1 MNKYYIKAVSSL
13 EKCFHNDKMNNLDEY
28 KQSSC
33 LFNEKFNF
41 QLAYTLESDT
51 VRDKIPSY
59 FHIES
64 DIKQFINI
72 YKIESIP
79 CRLPIY
85 HNSSEKNYQYTE
97 PQCYPD
103 LLDPYE
109 KDDNIYFV
117 PNLLQSLFIEINL
130 SSNTEISGSHLIK
143 CIFNNTDNE
152 ILARTD
158 FTIHIIK
165 SSLSE
170 KRLTFTQW
178 FHGDCLASYYKVKPL
193 SKKHFVIM
201 ENFLKTAHEY
211 GINAILT
218 PVLTPP
224 LDTKIGGERPTMQ
237 LVDIIKTSTGYQY
250 SYNLLDKW
258 VSMCSEIGFE
268 YFEISHFFTQ
278 WGAKHAPKVIAEVNG
293 HKKRIFGWETDA
305 SSEDYIFFLRDFIAN
320 LLKHLK
326 ELGVDKKCFFHISDE
341 PNEKSIEGYRLAK
354 KSIID
359 LLDGYLVTD
368 ALSSIDFYK
377 KGIVTHP
384 IPSTDKIDDFINEG
398 IENLWTYYCCAQ
410 YIDVSNRYI
419 AMSSHRNRIIGT
431 QLYKYKIEGFLHW
444 GYNFYYNQFSRKLIN
459 PFLITDGD
467 FFAPSGDAYSVYP
480 GHDGLPVKSLRLVIF
495 NEALQDLRAYLK
507 LESLT
512 SFQYVMDIIE
522 EHGKI
527 TFSKF
532 PKENNYIINLRERI
546 NKEIMLFSK

>member
-1 MNKYYIKAVSSL
+1 
-13 EKCFHNDKMNNLDEY
+13 
-28 KQSSC
+28 
-33 LFNEKFNF
+33 
-41 QLAYTLESDT
+41 
-51 VRDKIPSY
+51 
-59 FHIES
+59 
-64 DIKQFINI
+64 
-72 YKIESIP
+72 
-79 CRLPIY
+79 
-85 HNSSEKNYQYTE
+85 
-97 PQCYPD
+97 
-103 LLDPYE
+103 
-109 KDDNIYFV
+109 
-117 PNLLQSLFIEINL
+117 
-130 SSNTEISGSHLIK
+130 
-143 CIFNNTDNE
+143 
-152 ILARTD
+152 
-158 FTIHIIK
+158 
-165 SSLSE
+165 
-170 KRLTFTQW
+170 
-178 FHGDCLASYYKVKPL
+178 
-193 SKKHFVIM
+193 M

-258 VSMCSEIGFE
+258 ISMCIEIGFE

-293 HKKRIFGWETDA
+293 RKKRIFGWETDA
-305 SSEDYIFFLRDFIAN
+305 SSDDYIFFLRDFIAN
-320 LLKHLK
+320 LIKHLK
-326 ELGVDKKCFFHISDE
+326 ELGIDKKCFFHISDE

-384 IPSTDKIDDFINEG
+384 IPSTDKIDSFINEG

-480 GHDGLPVKSLRLVIF
+480 GHDGLPLKSLRLVIF
-495 NEALQDLRAYLK
+495 NEALQDLRAFLK

-512 SFQYVMDIIE
+512 SYQYVMDIIDK
-522 EHGKI
+522 HGKI

-546 NKEIMLFSK
+546 NEEIMLFSK